1 MTKKDLLPDVGS
13 LAPDFTLPD
22 DQGRQVRLS
31 DLRGR
36 RVLIYFYPKDMTS
49 GCTRQAQGLRDHYQ
63 EFVDRDVVVLGI
75 SPDPV
80 ERHVKFKM
88 KENLPFTLLADVDHT
103 VAQQYGVW
111 QEKNMYGRKY
121 MGIVRSSFIVDEEGK
136 ISHVFFR
143 VQPKKHVEQVLKALD
158 EPRGEPA

>member
-1 MTKKDLLPDVGS
+1 MTKRDLLPDVGS
-13 LAPDFTLPD
+13 VAPDFTLPD
-22 DQGRQVRLS
+22 DQGSPVRLQ
-31 DLRGR
+31 DLRGQ

-63 EFVDRDVVVLGI
+63 AFTDREVIVLGI

-80 ERHVKFKM
+80 ERHVKFKTE
-88 KENLPFTLLADVDHT
+88 ENLPFTLLSDVDHT
-103 VAQQYGVW
+103 VSQLYGVW

-121 MGIVRSSFIVDEEGK
+121 MGIVRSSFIVDEDGK

-143 VQPKKHVEQVLKALD
+143 VQPKKHVDQVLKALD
-158 EPRGEPA
+158 APRA